1 MNFMRK
7 FFKYA
12 AIFFAIII
20 LVGVVIL
27 EMASRSATETF
38 NAAMQEQTML
48 KGNITVEEISA
59 NLKGEVVFENLLWK
73 DERGGTILEIP
84 EGSFKVRLWD
94 VITNDFKSTT
104 IQKLSL
110 RGANISVHLDE
121 NMQVDFI
128 RHSQDF
134 GKVNDSMKKDSDD
147 WEEKVSRAN
156 KTEEELKEI
165 GERRRRLQ
173 QSKIEKG
180 WKNFEIEGHPLN
192 LALNLEDCQIE
203 VLYKER
209 HYLLRGVSF
218 GTEID
223 TGNRMT
229 FRWHTGTFG
238 GTMIGRGM
246 DINGVVDFKPEI
258 PQCNLLISLLA
269 VDPSSLGLGLN
280 LHDAMTL
287 NARFTGPITQPV
299 GNGKVKMDE
308 LHLPGI
314 DFENV
319 DGNIHYEDA
328 LVNFEEVTAD
338 VYDGKLKAHG
348 DYNIDTRYYNIYGR
362 GDKLKAYSALPNSH
376 LHCDVDLNITIQ
388 SKGNA
393 RETITSGDFVSGNG
407 RYSILAFKSLSGKF
421 KNEYKDLSFYDVNI
435 DLGNYKLS
443 TDAFSILDGK
453 LHFDPIKVVDKDG
466 NVVSTYKQ

>member
-1 MNFMRK
+1 MRK

-218 GTEID
+218 ETEID
-223 TGNRMT
+223 TGNEMT
-229 FRWHTGTFG
+229 LKLHTGTFG

-246 DINGVVDFKPEI
+246 DINGGVDFKAEI
-258 PQCNLLISLLA
+258 PQCNLLISFME
-269 VDPSSLGLGLN
+269 VDPSSLGFGLN
-280 LHDAMTL
+280 LHDKMTL
-287 NARFTGPITQPV
+287 YARFTGPITQPV
-299 GNGKVKMDE
+299 GNGTVRMDE

-314 DFENV
+314 DFKNVAGSIYYEN
-319 DGNIHYEDA
+319 A
-328 LVNFEEVTAD
+328 LVDFKNVTAD
-338 VYDGKLKAHG
+338 VYGGKLDAHG
-348 DYNIDTRYYNIYGR
+348 DYNIDTRYYNIYGH
-362 GDKLKAYSALPNSH
+362 GDKLKAYIALPNSG

>member
-1 MNFMRK
+1 MKK

-12 AIFFAIII
+12 AIFFATAS

-180 WKNFEIEGHPLN
+180 WKNFDAEGHPLN

-218 GTEID
+218 ETEID
-223 TGNRMT
+223 TGNEMT
-229 FRWHTGTFG
+229 LKLHTGTFG

-246 DINGVVDFKPEI
+246 DINGGVDFKAEI
-258 PQCNLLISLLA
+258 PQCNLLISFME
-269 VDPSSLGLGLN
+269 VDPSSLGFGLN
-280 LHDAMTL
+280 LHDKMTL
-287 NARFTGPITQPV
+287 YVRFTGPITQPV
-299 GNGKVKMDE
+299 GNGTVRMDE

-314 DFENV
+314 DFKNVAGSIYYEN
-319 DGNIHYEDA
+319 A
-328 LVNFEEVTAD
+328 LVDFKNVTAD
-338 VYDGKLKAHG
+338 VYGGKLDAHG
-348 DYNIDTRYYNIYGR
+348 DYNIDTRYYNIYGH
-362 GDKLKAYSALPNSH
+362 GDKLKAYIALPNSG

-421 KNEYKDLSFYDVNI
+421 KNEYKDLSFYDVKI

>member
-1 MNFMRK
+1 MRK

-421 KNEYKDLSFYDVNI
+421 KNEYKNLSFYDVNI

>member
-1 MNFMRK
+1 
-7 FFKYA
+7 
-12 AIFFAIII
+12 
-20 LVGVVIL
+20 
-27 EMASRSATETF
+27 
-38 NAAMQEQTML
+38 
-48 KGNITVEEISA
+48 
-59 NLKGEVVFENLLWK
+59 
-73 DERGGTILEIP
+73 
-84 EGSFKVRLWD
+84 
-94 VITNDFKSTT
+94 
-104 IQKLSL
+104 
-110 RGANISVHLDE
+110 
-121 NMQVDFI
+121 
-128 RHSQDF
+128 
-134 GKVNDSMKKDSDD
+134 
-147 WEEKVSRAN
+147 
-156 KTEEELKEI
+156 
-165 GERRRRLQ
+165 
-173 QSKIEKG
+173 
-180 WKNFEIEGHPLN
+180 
-192 LALNLEDCQIE
+192 
-203 VLYKER
+203 
-209 HYLLRGVSF
+209 
-218 GTEID
+218 
-223 TGNRMT
+223 
-229 FRWHTGTFG
+229 
-238 GTMIGRGM
+238 M

-421 KNEYKDLSFYDVNI
+421 KNEYKNLSFYDVNI

>member
-121 NMQVDFI
+121 NMNVDFI

-180 WKNFEIEGHPLN
+180 WKNFDAEGHPLN

-421 KNEYKDLSFYDVNI
+421 KNEYKNLSFYDVNI